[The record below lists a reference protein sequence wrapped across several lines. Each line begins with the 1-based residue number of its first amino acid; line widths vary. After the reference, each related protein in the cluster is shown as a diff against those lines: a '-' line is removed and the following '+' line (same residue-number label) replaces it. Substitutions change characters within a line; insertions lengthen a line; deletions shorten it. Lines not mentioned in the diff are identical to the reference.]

1 MVVRFYARIASEGNK
16 LSFVIPKS
24 LIESV
29 SEARDIVEKGKGIAS
44 IYGVSFIFKVRKVR
58 LRLRSGEVVVHR
70 VTVPAS
76 IVKRFGLS
84 KGQKVFVEM
93 TPL

>member
-1 MVVRFYARIASEGNK
+1 MVRFYARVASEGNK

-24 LIESV
+24 LVEAV
-29 SEARDIVEKGKGIAS
+29 SEARDIVERGKGIAS

-58 LRLRSGEVVVHR
+58 LKLKDRVSTVYR
-70 VTVPAS
+70 VTIPAS
-76 IVKRFGLS
+76 IIRRFGLS
-84 KGQKVFVEM
+84 KGQKVYVEM